1 MEKVNIVIAID
12 DLHPEK
18 NYGLENDQSTKYLQE
33 LNEDY
38 GCKFNL
44 FIPSNWHGQFPV
56 SEHKD
61 WFKFWNDK
69 DWIEISAHGHFHERS
84 IFDPGFKACEFL
96 ELEDESA
103 EHRLNQ
109 CLEEWA
115 KLDYK
120 PKGWRMPGWAATQS
134 SFDFVF
140 KNFEYAAMHEN
151 INADIQVPEDFKTF
165 AFSSSI
171 TNQTQLYIRQDNE
184 ENYIYFQSHIY
195 GIDNQNNWDEKN
207 FEHFK
212 NTLNVLQENVK
223 EMNFTTYGQIS

>member
-1 MEKVNIVIAID
+1 
-12 DLHPEK
+12 
-18 NYGLENDQSTKYLQE
+18 
-33 LNEDY
+33 
-38 GCKFNL
+38 
-44 FIPSNWHGQFPV
+44 
-56 SEHKD
+56 
-61 WFKFWNDK
+61 
-69 DWIEISAHGHFHERS
+69 
-84 IFDPGFKACEFL
+84 
-96 ELEDESA
+96 
-103 EHRLNQ
+103 
-109 CLEEWA
+109 
-115 KLDYK
+115 
-120 PKGWRMPGWAATQS
+120 MPGWAATQS
-134 SFDFVF
+134 SFNSVF

-223 EMNFTTYGQIS
+223 EINFTTYGQIS